1 MKMKRGECLPFL
13 AVLIAVTLISAGC
26 AGGGGYGV
34 EVTVSGLSGTVVL
47 QNNGDDDLTVTS
59 DGTFEFE
66 TSLPVG
72 SAYEVTVDRQP
83 YGQSCFV
90 ANGTGTIA
98 DADVTDVT
106 VECHD
111 SGSLD
116 ATFGSGGIVVSH
128 DAAGGGGEDS
138 GYSITTGPGGK
149 ILVAGKSLIGH
160 TAALPP
166 RDDYGIVTWKY
177 NPDGTPDTAFGNDGV
192 VVYSPDQGG
201 IDTGFSITTDSEGK
215 ILVAGQ
221 VDLGGYTYA
230 VILKYASDGTPEGSF
245 DDDGTVLYDIER
257 PYVYAGYSITTDSKD
272 KVLVTGFRH
281 ESGIITLR
289 YNGDGTPDNS
299 FDSDGTALY
308 HDPLSASDSD
318 YGYSI
323 AIDSKERIL
332 VTGYSTGSN
341 SMLILR
347 YKSDG
352 ELDASFG
359 KEGVVFASSSGLLY
373 STGRSI
379 TTDSEDR
386 ILVAGAASRGSDL
399 DMEIWRYNEDGTPDT
414 AFGSDGVVV
423 SHNAAGGDGDD
434 VGQSVVIDSRG
445 RILVTGY
452 SMNSSGDAD
461 MVIWRYN
468 EDGTPDAAFDDDG
481 IAVFHNAA
489 GGDGTDLGSSIAI
502 DSIGR
507 LLVTGWSSNG
517 SDNDMTIWRVIP

>member
-1 MKMKRGECLPFL
+1 MKKGEILPVFAL
-13 AVLIAVTLISAGC
+13 LLVSLILILSGC
-26 AGGGGYGV
+26 NGEETHSVGG
-34 EVTVSGLSGTVVL
+34 TVSGLSGTVVL
-47 QNNGDDDLTVTS
+47 QNNGGDDLTVTT
-59 DGTFEFE
+59 DGAFEFE
-66 TSLPVG
+66 TLLTVG
-72 SAYEVTVDRQP
+72 SAYEITVERQP

-90 ANGTGTIA
+90 SNGAGNIA
-98 DADVTDVT
+98 HADVTDVT

-116 ATFGSGGIVVSH
+116 TTFGNGGIVVSH
-128 DAAGGGGEDS
+128 NAAGGGGDDL

-149 ILVAGKSLIGH
+149 IVVAGKSLIGH
-160 TAALPP
+160 IAAFPP
-166 RDDYGIVTWKY
+166 RDDYGVVTWRY
-177 NPDGTPDTAFGNDGV
+177 NPDGTPDTPFGNDGV

-201 IDTGFSITTDSEGK
+201 IDTGFSVTTDSEGK

-230 VILKYASDGTPEGSF
+230 VTLKYGSDGTPESSF
-245 DDDGTVLYDIER
+245 DDDGAVLYDFER
-257 PYVYAGYSITTDSKD
+257 PYVYAGYAITTDSRD
-272 KVLVTGFRH
+272 KVLVTGFSH

-289 YNGDGTPDNS
+289 YNTDGTPDNS
-299 FDSDGTALY
+299 FDSDGISLY
-308 HDPLSASDSD
+308 HNPASASDPD

-347 YKSDG
+347 YKSNG
-352 ELDASFG
+352 ELDVSFG
-359 KEGVVFASSSGLLY
+359 KDGVVFARSSGLLY

-379 TTDSEDR
+379 TTDSEGR

-399 DMEIWRYNEDGTPDT
+399 DMKIWRYNEDGTPDA

-434 VGQSVVIDSRG
+434 RGQSIVIDSRG

-452 SMNSSGDAD
+452 SINSSGDAD

-489 GGDGTDLGSSIAI
+489 GGDGTDIGSSIAI
-502 DSIGR
+502 DSSGR

-517 SDNDMTIWRVIP
+517 SDSDMVIWRVIP